1 MKKNRKNLALLLLA
15 ASLLAGCAGQSNS
28 QSSQSSQAKS
38 EKKAESKASS
48 KSAAKSA
55 ASSAVSST
63 KSSSSQA
70 SSKSAAKSAASSA
83 VSSTKSSSSQA
94 SSKSSAA
101 SSSQRADANRM
112 GTLTSQL
119 RVKLPGMLLPA
130 ADGLGQGSS
139 NLNIRYTSS
148 SSQNVVYYSVGNSP
162 LALNDSRIASEKPY
176 AVLTE
181 KKNVADASSLINYQE
196 PKTGLPAVKI
206 ASNVTGTEE
215 GAAGSTYLQ
224 FNQGQWSF
232 VVRASNVQ
240 GQKPLPTAQKLLALY
255 QQYGLPDTAAK
266 SSVQVD
272 VGESLGSLNT
282 VITWAK
288 GSSVYQLKAH
298 SMETAFKMLKSLK

>member
-55 ASSAVSST
+55 ASSTVSSS

-70 SSKSAAKSAASSA
+70 SSKSAA
-83 VSSTKSSSSQA
+83 SSSQ
-94 SSKSSAA
+94 
-101 SSSQRADANRM
+101 SQRQSTSANRM

-119 RVKLPGMLLPA
+119 RGKLPGMLLPA

-206 ASNVTGTEE
+206 AGNVTGTEE

-240 GQKPLPTAQKLLALY
+240 GQKPLPTAKKLLSLY

-298 SMETAFKMLKSLK
+298 STETAFKMLKSLN

>member
-15 ASLLAGCAGQSNS
+15 ASLLAGCAGQSKS
-28 QSSQSSQAKS
+28 QSSESSQTKS

-55 ASSAVSST
+55 ASSA

-70 SSKSAAKSAASSA
+70 SSKSAA
-83 VSSTKSSSSQA
+83 
-94 SSKSSAA
+94 
-101 SSSQRADANRM
+101 SSSQRADTNRI

-119 RVKLPGMLLPA
+119 RAKLPGMLLPA

-162 LALNDSRIASEKPY
+162 LALNESRIASEKPY

-181 KKNVADASSLINYQE
+181 NKNVADPSSLINYQE

-206 ASNVTGTEE
+206 AGNVTGTEE
-215 GAAGSTYLQ
+215 GAAGSAYLQ

-240 GQKPLPTAQKLLALY
+240 GQKTLPTAQKLLALY
-255 QQYGLPDTAAK
+255 QQYGLPDATAK

-298 SMETAFKMLKSLK
+298 STETAFKMLKSLN

>member
-15 ASLLAGCAGQSNS
+15 ASLLAGCAGQSNN
-28 QSSQSSQAKS
+28 QSSQASQAKS

-55 ASSAVSST
+55 ASSAVSSA

-70 SSKSAAKSAASSA
+70 SSKSAA
-83 VSSTKSSSSQA
+83 SSSQ
-94 SSKSSAA
+94 SQ
-101 SSSQRADANRM
+101 SQRADANRI

-119 RVKLPGMLLPA
+119 RAKLPGMLLPA

-181 KKNVADASSLINYQE
+181 NKNVADASSLINYQE

-206 ASNVTGTEE
+206 AGDVTGTEE

-232 VVRASNVQ
+232 VVRANNVQ

-298 SMETAFKMLKSLK
+298 STETAFKMLKSLS

>member
-55 ASSAVSST
+55 ASSAVSS
-63 KSSSSQA
+63 
-70 SSKSAAKSAASSA
+70 SA

-94 SSKSSAA
+94 SSKSAA
-101 SSSQRADANRM
+101 SSSQRADVNRM

-162 LALNDSRIASEKPY
+162 LALNDSPIANEKPY

>member
-55 ASSAVSST
+55 ASSAVSS
-63 KSSSSQA
+63 
-70 SSKSAAKSAASSA
+70 SA

-94 SSKSSAA
+94 SSKSAA
-101 SSSQRADANRM
+101 SSSQRADVNRM

-176 AVLTE
+176 AVLME

>member
-15 ASLLAGCAGQSNS
+15 ASLLAGCAGQSKQ
-28 QSSQSSQAKS
+28 QSSQSSQTKS

-48 KSAAKSA
+48 KSAAKSVS
-55 ASSAVSST
+55 SSA
-63 KSSSSQA
+63 KSSSSRA
-70 SSKSAAKSAASSA
+70 SSKS
-83 VSSTKSSSSQA
+83 V
-94 SSKSSAA
+94 A

-181 KKNVADASSLINYQE
+181 NKNVADPSSLINYQE
-196 PKTGLPAVKI
+196 PKTGLPVVKI
-206 ASNVTGTEE
+206 AGNVTGTEE

-232 VVRASNVQ
+232 VVRASNVR
-240 GQKPLPTAQKLLALY
+240 GQKPLPTARKLLALY
-255 QQYGLPDTAAK
+255 QQYGLPYTTAKA
-266 SSVQVD
+266 SVQVG

-298 SMETAFKMLKSLK
+298 STETAFKMLKSLS

>member
-28 QSSQSSQAKS
+28 QSSQSSQTKS

-55 ASSAVSST
+55 ASSA

-70 SSKSAAKSAASSA
+70 SSKSAA
-83 VSSTKSSSSQA
+83 
-94 SSKSSAA
+94 
-101 SSSQRADANRM
+101 SSSQRADTNRI

-119 RVKLPGMLLPA
+119 RAKLPGMLLPA
-130 ADGLGQGSS
+130 ADGLGQGKS

-181 KKNVADASSLINYQE
+181 NKNVADASSLINYQE

-206 ASNVTGTEE
+206 AGNVTGTEE

-240 GQKPLPTAQKLLALY
+240 GQKPLPTARKLLALY
-255 QQYGLPDTAAK
+255 QQYGLPYTTAKA
-266 SSVQVD
+266 SVQVD

-298 SMETAFKMLKSLK
+298 STETAFKMLKSLN

>member
-1 MKKNRKNLALLLLA
+1 
-15 ASLLAGCAGQSNS
+15 
-28 QSSQSSQAKS
+28 
-38 EKKAESKASS
+38 
-48 KSAAKSA
+48 
-55 ASSAVSST
+55 
-63 KSSSSQA
+63 
-70 SSKSAAKSAASSA
+70 
-83 VSSTKSSSSQA
+83 
-94 SSKSSAA
+94 
-101 SSSQRADANRM
+101 
-112 GTLTSQL
+112 
-119 RVKLPGMLLPA
+119 MLLPA

-162 LALNDSRIASEKPY
+162 LSLNDSRIASEKPY

-181 KKNVADASSLINYQE
+181 NKNVADASSLINYQE

-206 ASNVTGTEE
+206 AGNVTGTEE
-215 GAAGSTYLQ
+215 GAAGSAYLQ

-240 GQKPLPTAQKLLALY
+240 GQKTLPTAQKLLALY
-255 QQYGLPDTAAK
+255 QQYGLPDATAK

-298 SMETAFKMLKSLK
+298 STETAFKMLKSLN

>member
-28 QSSQSSQAKS
+28 QSGQASQAKS

-83 VSSTKSSSSQA
+83 VSSTKSSSSRA
-94 SSKSSAA
+94 SSKSAA

-181 KKNVADASSLINYQE
+181 NKNVADASSLINYQE

-206 ASNVTGTEE
+206 AGNVTGTEE

-298 SMETAFKMLKSLK
+298 STETAFKMLKSLN

>member
-15 ASLLAGCAGQSNS
+15 ASLLAGCAGQNQSEQ
-28 QSSQSSQAKS
+28 QSSQSSQTKS

-48 KSAAKSA
+48 KSAA
-55 ASSAVSST
+55 
-63 KSSSSQA
+63 SSSQ
-70 SSKSAAKSAASSA
+70 
-83 VSSTKSSSSQA
+83 
-94 SSKSSAA
+94 
-101 SSSQRADANRM
+101 SQRQSTSADRI
-112 GTLTSQL
+112 GTLSRQL
-119 RVKLPGMLLPA
+119 RGKLPGMLLPA

-181 KKNVADASSLINYQE
+181 NKNVADPSSLINYQE

-206 ASNVTGTEE
+206 AGNVTGTEE

-224 FNQGQWSF
+224 FNQSQWSF
-232 VVRASNVQ
+232 VVRASNVR
-240 GQKPLPTAQKLLALY
+240 GQKPLPTAQKLLTLY
-255 QQYGLPDTAAK
+255 QQYGLPYTTAKA
-266 SSVQVD
+266 SVQVD

-298 SMETAFKMLKSLK
+298 STETAFKMLKSLS

>member
-55 ASSAVSST
+55 ASSAVSSA

-70 SSKSAAKSAASSA
+70 SSKS
-83 VSSTKSSSSQA
+83 T
-94 SSKSSAA
+94 A
-101 SSSQRADANRM
+101 SSSQRADANRI

-119 RVKLPGMLLPA
+119 RGKLPGMLLPS

-181 KKNVADASSLINYQE
+181 NKKVADPSSLINYQE

-206 ASNVTGTEE
+206 SGNVTGTEE

-255 QQYGLPDTAAK
+255 QQYSLPATTAKA
-266 SSVQVD
+266 SVQVD

-298 SMETAFKMLKSLK
+298 STETAFKMLKSLN

>member
-38 EKKAESKASS
+38 EKKAESKANS

-55 ASSAVSST
+55 ASSAVSSA

-70 SSKSAAKSAASSA
+70 SSKSAA
-83 VSSTKSSSSQA
+83 
-94 SSKSSAA
+94 
-101 SSSQRADANRM
+101 SSSQRADANRI

-119 RVKLPGMLLPA
+119 RGKLPGMLLPA

-181 KKNVADASSLINYQE
+181 NKNVADASSLINYQE

-206 ASNVTGTEE
+206 AGDVTGTEE

-298 SMETAFKMLKSLK
+298 STETAFKMLKSLS

>member
-1 MKKNRKNLALLLLA
+1 MKKNKKNLALLLLA
-15 ASLLAGCAGQSNS
+15 ASLLAGCAGQSKQ
-28 QSSQSSQAKS
+28 QSSQSSQTKS

-48 KSAAKSA
+48 KSAAKSVS
-55 ASSAVSST
+55 SSA
-63 KSSSSQA
+63 KSSSSRA
-70 SSKSAAKSAASSA
+70 SSKSAA
-83 VSSTKSSSSQA
+83 SSSQ
-94 SSKSSAA
+94 STS
-101 SSSQRADANRM
+101 ANRM

-148 SSQNVVYYSVGNSP
+148 SSQNVVYYSVGNNP

-181 KKNVADASSLINYQE
+181 NKNVADPSSLINYQE
-196 PKTGLPAVKI
+196 PKTGLPVVKI
-206 ASNVTGTEE
+206 AGNVTGTEE

-240 GQKPLPTAQKLLALY
+240 GQKPLPTARKLLALY
-255 QQYGLPDTAAK
+255 QQYGLPYTTAKA
-266 SSVQVD
+266 SVQVD

-298 SMETAFKMLKSLK
+298 STETAFKMLKSLS

>member
-55 ASSAVSST
+55 ASSAVSSA

-70 SSKSAAKSAASSA
+70 SSKSAA
-83 VSSTKSSSSQA
+83 SSSQ
-94 SSKSSAA
+94 
-101 SSSQRADANRM
+101 SQRQSTSANRM

-181 KKNVADASSLINYQE
+181 NKNVADPSSLINYQE

-266 SSVQVD
+266 ASVQVD

-298 SMETAFKMLKSLK
+298 STETAFKMLKSLS

>member
-1 MKKNRKNLALLLLA
+1 MIKKECKKMKKNRKNLALLLLA
-15 ASLLAGCAGQSNS
+15 ASLLAGCAGQSKS
-28 QSSQSSQAKS
+28 QSSQSSQTKS

-48 KSAAKSA
+48 KSVAKSA
-55 ASSAVSST
+55 ASSAVSSA

-70 SSKSAAKSAASSA
+70 SSKSAA
-83 VSSTKSSSSQA
+83 
-94 SSKSSAA
+94 
-101 SSSQRADANRM
+101 SSSQRADTNRI

-119 RVKLPGMLLPA
+119 RAKLPGMLLPA

-181 KKNVADASSLINYQE
+181 NKNVADPSSLINYQE

-206 ASNVTGTEE
+206 ARNVTGTEE

-232 VVRASNVQ
+232 VVRASNVR
-240 GQKPLPTAQKLLALY
+240 GQKPLPTAKKLLALY
-255 QQYGLPDTAAK
+255 QQYGLPYTTAKA
-266 SSVQVD
+266 SVQVD

-298 SMETAFKMLKSLK
+298 STETAFKMLKSLN

>member
-83 VSSTKSSSSQA
+83 VSSTKSSSSRA
-94 SSKSSAA
+94 SSKSAA

-162 LALNDSRIASEKPY
+162 LALNDSRIANEKPY

-206 ASNVTGTEE
+206 AGNVTGTEE

-298 SMETAFKMLKSLK
+298 STETAFKMLKSLN

>member
-38 EKKAESKASS
+38 ERKAESKASS

-55 ASSAVSST
+55 ASSAVSS
-63 KSSSSQA
+63 
-70 SSKSAAKSAASSA
+70 SA

-94 SSKSSAA
+94 SSKSAA
-101 SSSQRADANRM
+101 SSSQRADVNRM

-298 SMETAFKMLKSLK
+298 STETAFKMLKSLN

>member
-28 QSSQSSQAKS
+28 QSGQSSQAKR
-38 EKKAESKASS
+38 EKKAESRASS

-55 ASSAVSST
+55 ASSAVSSA

-70 SSKSAAKSAASSA
+70 SSKSAA
-83 VSSTKSSSSQA
+83 SSSQ
-94 SSKSSAA
+94 K
-101 SSSQRADANRM
+101 ADANRM
-112 GTLTSQL
+112 GTLTGQL
-119 RVKLPGMLLPA
+119 RAKLPGMLLPA

-162 LALNDSRIASEKPY
+162 LSLNDSRIASEKPY

-181 KKNVADASSLINYQE
+181 NKNVADASSLINYQE

-206 ASNVTGTEE
+206 AGNVTGTEE

-224 FNQGQWSF
+224 FNQGKWSF

-282 VITWAK
+282 VITWAQ

-298 SMETAFKMLKSLK
+298 STETAFKMLKSLS

>member
-55 ASSAVSST
+55 ASSAVSSA

-70 SSKSAAKSAASSA
+70 SSKS
-83 VSSTKSSSSQA
+83 T
-94 SSKSSAA
+94 A
-101 SSSQRADANRM
+101 SSSQRADANRI

-119 RVKLPGMLLPA
+119 RGKLPGMLLPA

-181 KKNVADASSLINYQE
+181 NKNVADASSLINYQE

-206 ASNVTGTEE
+206 AGNVTGTEE

-240 GQKPLPTAQKLLALY
+240 GQKPLPTAQMLLALY

-298 SMETAFKMLKSLK
+298 STSALYIYPASGS

>member
-38 EKKAESKASS
+38 EKKAESKAIS

-94 SSKSSAA
+94 SSKSAA

-162 LALNDSRIASEKPY
+162 LALNDSRIANEKPY

-298 SMETAFKMLKSLK
+298 STETAFKMLKSLN

>member
-15 ASLLAGCAGQSNS
+15 ASLLAGCAAQSNS

-55 ASSAVSST
+55 ASSTVSSS

-70 SSKSAAKSAASSA
+70 SSKSAA
-83 VSSTKSSSSQA
+83 SSSQ
-94 SSKSSAA
+94 
-101 SSSQRADANRM
+101 SQRQSTSANRM

-119 RVKLPGMLLPA
+119 RGKLPGMLLPA

-272 VGESLGSLNT
+272 VGESPGSLNT

-298 SMETAFKMLKSLK
+298 STETAFKMLKSLN

>member
-1 MKKNRKNLALLLLA
+1 MIKKECKKMKKNRKNLALLLLA
-15 ASLLAGCAGQSNS
+15 ASLLAGCAGQSKS
-28 QSSQSSQAKS
+28 QSSQSSQTKS

-55 ASSAVSST
+55 ASSA

-70 SSKSAAKSAASSA
+70 SSKSAA
-83 VSSTKSSSSQA
+83 
-94 SSKSSAA
+94 
-101 SSSQRADANRM
+101 SSSQRADTNRI

-119 RVKLPGMLLPA
+119 RDKLPGMLLPA

-181 KKNVADASSLINYQE
+181 NKNVADPSSLINYQE

-206 ASNVTGTEE
+206 AGNVTGTEE

-224 FNQGQWSF
+224 FNQSQWSF
-232 VVRASNVQ
+232 VVHASNVR

-255 QQYGLPDTAAK
+255 QQYGLPYTTAKA
-266 SSVQVD
+266 SVQVD

-298 SMETAFKMLKSLK
+298 STETAFKMLKSLS

>member
-55 ASSAVSST
+55 ASSTVSSS

-70 SSKSAAKSAASSA
+70 SSKSAA
-83 VSSTKSSSSQA
+83 SSSQ
-94 SSKSSAA
+94 
-101 SSSQRADANRM
+101 SQRQSTSANRM

-119 RVKLPGMLLPA
+119 RGKLPGMLLPA

-240 GQKPLPTAQKLLALY
+240 GQKPLPTAKKLLALY

-298 SMETAFKMLKSLK
+298 STETAFKMLKSLN

>member
-15 ASLLAGCAGQSNS
+15 AGLLAGCAGQS
-28 QSSQSSQAKS
+28 QSEQQASQSSQAKS
-38 EKKAESKASS
+38 EKKAGNKASS

-55 ASSAVSST
+55 ASSAVSSA

-70 SSKSAAKSAASSA
+70 SSKSAA
-83 VSSTKSSSSQA
+83 SSSQ
-94 SSKSSAA
+94 STST
-101 SSSQRADANRM
+101 DANRM
-112 GTLTSQL
+112 GTLTRQL
-119 RVKLPGMLLPA
+119 RAKLPGMLLPT

-181 KKNVADASSLINYQE
+181 NKNVANASSLINYQE
-196 PKTGLPAVKI
+196 PKTGLPVVKI
-206 ASNVTGTEE
+206 AGNVTGTEE

-240 GQKPLPTAQKLLALY
+240 GQKPLPTAQKLLSLY
-255 QQYGLPDTAAK
+255 QQYGLPDATAK

-298 SMETAFKMLKSLK
+298 STETAFKMLKSLS

>member
-15 ASLLAGCAGQSNS
+15 ASLLAGCAAQSNS

-55 ASSAVSST
+55 ASSAVSSA
-63 KSSSSQA
+63 KSSSSRA
-70 SSKSAAKSAASSA
+70 SSK
-83 VSSTKSSSSQA
+83 
-94 SSKSSAA
+94 SAA

-130 ADGLGQGSS
+130 ADGLGRGSS

-181 KKNVADASSLINYQE
+181 NKNVADASSLINYQE

-240 GQKPLPTAQKLLALY
+240 GQKPLPTAKKLLALY

-298 SMETAFKMLKSLK
+298 STETAFKMLKSLN

>member
-15 ASLLAGCAGQSNS
+15 ASLLAGCAGQSKS
-28 QSSQSSQAKS
+28 QSSQSSQTKS

-48 KSAAKSA
+48 KSAAKSVS
-55 ASSAVSST
+55 SSA
-63 KSSSSQA
+63 KSSSSRA
-70 SSKSAAKSAASSA
+70 SSKSAAF
-83 VSSTKSSSSQA
+83 
-94 SSKSSAA
+94 
-101 SSSQRADANRM
+101 SSQRTSANRM

-130 ADGLGQGSS
+130 ADGLGRGSS

-181 KKNVADASSLINYQE
+181 NKNVADPSSLINYQE

-206 ASNVTGTEE
+206 AGNVTGTEE

-224 FNQGQWSF
+224 FNQSQWSF
-232 VVRASNVQ
+232 VVRASNVR

-255 QQYGLPDTAAK
+255 QQYGLPYTTAKA
-266 SSVQVD
+266 SVQVD

-298 SMETAFKMLKSLK
+298 STETAFKMLKSLS

>member
-15 ASLLAGCAGQSNS
+15 ASLLAGCAGQSKQ
-28 QSSQSSQAKS
+28 QSSQSSQTKS

-48 KSAAKSA
+48 KSAAKSVS
-55 ASSAVSST
+55 SSA
-63 KSSSSQA
+63 KSSSSRA
-70 SSKSAAKSAASSA
+70 SSK
-83 VSSTKSSSSQA
+83 
-94 SSKSSAA
+94 SAA

-181 KKNVADASSLINYQE
+181 NKNVADPSSLINYQE
-196 PKTGLPAVKI
+196 PKTGLPVVKI
-206 ASNVTGTEE
+206 AGNVTGTEE

-232 VVRASNVQ
+232 VVRASNVR
-240 GQKPLPTAQKLLALY
+240 GQKPLPTARKLLALY
-255 QQYGLPDTAAK
+255 QQYGLPYTTAKA
-266 SSVQVD
+266 SVQVG

-298 SMETAFKMLKSLK
+298 STETAFKMLKSLS

>member
-15 ASLLAGCAGQSNS
+15 ASLLAGCAGQSKQ
-28 QSSQSSQAKS
+28 QSSQSSQTKS

-48 KSAAKSA
+48 KSAAKSVS
-55 ASSAVSST
+55 SSA

-70 SSKSAAKSAASSA
+70 SSKSAA
-83 VSSTKSSSSQA
+83 
-94 SSKSSAA
+94 
-101 SSSQRADANRM
+101 SSSQRADTNRI

-119 RVKLPGMLLPA
+119 RAKLPGMLLPA

-181 KKNVADASSLINYQE
+181 NKNVANPSSLINYQE
-196 PKTGLPAVKI
+196 PKTGLPVVKI
-206 ASNVTGTEE
+206 AGNVTGTEE

-232 VVRASNVQ
+232 VVRASNVR
-240 GQKPLPTAQKLLALY
+240 GQKPLPTARKLLVLY
-255 QQYGLPDTAAK
+255 QQYGLPYTTAKA
-266 SSVQVD
+266 SVQVD

-298 SMETAFKMLKSLK
+298 STETAFKMLKSLS

>member
-38 EKKAESKASS
+38 EKKAESKAGS

-55 ASSAVSST
+55 ASSAASSA

-70 SSKSAAKSAASSA
+70 SSKSAA
-83 VSSTKSSSSQA
+83 
-94 SSKSSAA
+94 
-101 SSSQRADANRM
+101 SSSQRADTNRI
-112 GTLTSQL
+112 GTLSRQL
-119 RVKLPGMLLPA
+119 RGKLPGMLLLA

-181 KKNVADASSLINYQE
+181 NKNVADASSLINYQE

-206 ASNVTGTEE
+206 AGNVTGTEE

-282 VITWAK
+282 VITWTK

-298 SMETAFKMLKSLK
+298 STETAFKMLKSLS

>member
-1 MKKNRKNLALLLLA
+1 MIKKECKKMKKNRKNLALLLLA
-15 ASLLAGCAGQSNS
+15 ASLLAGCAGQSKS
-28 QSSQSSQAKS
+28 QSSQSSQTKS

-55 ASSAVSST
+55 ASSAVSSA

-70 SSKSAAKSAASSA
+70 SSKSAA
-83 VSSTKSSSSQA
+83 
-94 SSKSSAA
+94 
-101 SSSQRADANRM
+101 SSSQRANANRM

-130 ADGLGQGSS
+130 ADGLGRGSS

-181 KKNVADASSLINYQE
+181 NKNVADPSSLINYQE
-196 PKTGLPAVKI
+196 PKTGLPVVKI
-206 ASNVTGTEE
+206 AGNVTGTEE

-240 GQKPLPTAQKLLALY
+240 GQKPLPTARKLLALY
-255 QQYGLPDTAAK
+255 QQYGLPYTTTKA
-266 SSVQVD
+266 SVRVD

-298 SMETAFKMLKSLK
+298 STETAFKMLKSLS

>member
-28 QSSQSSQAKS
+28 QSSQSGQAKN

-48 KSAAKSA
+48 KSAAKS
-55 ASSAVSST
+55 VSSSG

-70 SSKSAAKSAASSA
+70 SSKSAA
-83 VSSTKSSSSQA
+83 SSSQ
-94 SSKSSAA
+94 
-101 SSSQRADANRM
+101 SQRQSTSADRI
-112 GTLTSQL
+112 GTLSRQL
-119 RVKLPGMLLPA
+119 RAKLPGMLLPA

-181 KKNVADASSLINYQE
+181 NKKVADPSSLINYQAA
-196 PKTGLPAVKI
+196 KTGLPAVKI
-206 ASNVTGTEE
+206 SGNVTGTEE

-255 QQYGLPDTAAK
+255 QQYSLPATTAKA
-266 SSVQVD
+266 SVQVD

-298 SMETAFKMLKSLK
+298 STETAFKMLKSLN

>member
-94 SSKSSAA
+94 SSKSAA

-162 LALNDSRIASEKPY
+162 LALNDSRIANEKPY

>member
-55 ASSAVSST
+55 ASSTVSSS

-70 SSKSAAKSAASSA
+70 SSKSAA
-83 VSSTKSSSSQA
+83 SSSQ
-94 SSKSSAA
+94 
-101 SSSQRADANRM
+101 SQRQSTSANRM

-119 RVKLPGMLLPA
+119 RGKLPGMLLPA

-240 GQKPLPTAQKLLALY
+240 GQKPLPTAKKLLALY

-298 SMETAFKMLKSLK
+298 STETAFKMLKSLS

>member
-28 QSSQSSQAKS
+28 QSSQSNQAKS
-38 EKKAESKASS
+38 EKKEESKASS

-55 ASSAVSST
+55 ASSAVSSSAVSST

-70 SSKSAAKSAASSA
+70 SSKSAAK
-83 VSSTKSSSSQA
+83 
-94 SSKSSAA
+94 SAA

-206 ASNVTGTEE
+206 AGNVTGTEE

-298 SMETAFKMLKSLK
+298 STETAFKMLKSLN

>member
-15 ASLLAGCAGQSNS
+15 ASLLAGCAGQSKQ
-28 QSSQSSQAKS
+28 QSSQSSQTKS
-38 EKKAESKASS
+38 KKKAESKASS
-48 KSAAKSA
+48 KSAAKSVS
-55 ASSAVSST
+55 SSA
-63 KSSSSQA
+63 KSSSSRA
-70 SSKSAAKSAASSA
+70 SSKS
-83 VSSTKSSSSQA
+83 V
-94 SSKSSAA
+94 A

-181 KKNVADASSLINYQE
+181 NKNVADPSSLINYQE
-196 PKTGLPAVKI
+196 PKTGLPVVKI
-206 ASNVTGTEE
+206 AGNVTGTEE

-232 VVRASNVQ
+232 VVRASNVR
-240 GQKPLPTAQKLLALY
+240 GQKPLPTARKLLALY
-255 QQYGLPDTAAK
+255 QQYGLPYTTAKA
-266 SSVQVD
+266 SVQVG

-298 SMETAFKMLKSLK
+298 STETAFKMLKSLS

>member
-38 EKKAESKASS
+38 ETKAESKASS

-83 VSSTKSSSSQA
+83 VSSTKSSSSRA
-94 SSKSSAA
+94 SSKSAA

-181 KKNVADASSLINYQE
+181 NKNVADASSLINYQE

-206 ASNVTGTEE
+206 AGNVTGTEE

-298 SMETAFKMLKSLK
+298 STETAFKMLKSLN

>member
-83 VSSTKSSSSQA
+83 VSSTKSSSSRA
-94 SSKSSAA
+94 SSKSAA

-162 LALNDSRIASEKPY
+162 LALNDSRIASEKTY

-206 ASNVTGTEE
+206 AGNVTGTEE

-298 SMETAFKMLKSLK
+298 STETAFKMLKSLN

>member
-15 ASLLAGCAGQSNS
+15 ASLLAGCAGQSKQ
-28 QSSQSSQAKS
+28 QSSQSSQTKS

-48 KSAAKSA
+48 KSAAKSVS
-55 ASSAVSST
+55 SSA

-70 SSKSAAKSAASSA
+70 SSK
-83 VSSTKSSSSQA
+83 
-94 SSKSSAA
+94 SAA

-181 KKNVADASSLINYQE
+181 NKNVANPSSLINYQE
-196 PKTGLPAVKI
+196 PKTGLPVVKI
-206 ASNVTGTEE
+206 AGNVTGTEE

-240 GQKPLPTAQKLLALY
+240 GQKPLPTARKLLALY
-255 QQYGLPDTAAK
+255 QQYGLPYTTAKA
-266 SSVQVD
+266 SVQVD

-288 GSSVYQLKAH
+288 GSSIYQLKAH
-298 SMETAFKMLKSLK
+298 STETAFKMLKSLN